1 MTFSLS
7 GISPAANVGL
17 RQLSRLVK
25 QNARDA
31 LSRKGTRR
39 AIPDAAHGRD
49 FGRSHLPSKK
59 HTTALPRRM
68 GAVSFAIFLGQ
79 GDNVQVAVGVWNVRH
94 GGGRRRPRIA
104 RASSQLD
111 VDVLVLAEWSPNGSP
126 PLRGLLEREGWN
138 VVEAPGIIASR
149 NYGVAVACRSS
160 VRAGHLTATDS
171 TRLAHAVV
179 DVGGCELDV
188 LGVYVPSGS
197 PDMARKRALLDE
209 LAQLTE
215 QWPAT
220 RPAVLAGDFNCD
232 HRDATG
238 ALSPR
243 LVGEPRFAAL
253 FDAGWHDAHR
263 RVAGPSASTFWE
275 PRTGVG
281 FRIDHIL
288 FRGPVHPLTSVVR
301 TTVEEGHLVAGPDGN
316 DDPMSDHAAIT
327 TSFAVDDSAIGDVG
341 LMERVAPNP

>member
-1 MTFSLS
+1 MSVDTDRGEWG
-7 GISPAANVGL
+7 GIVP
-17 RQLSRLVK
+17 
-25 QNARDA
+25 
-31 LSRKGTRR
+31 
-39 AIPDAAHGRD
+39 
-49 FGRSHLPSKK
+49 HL
-59 HTTALPRRM
+59 L
-68 GAVSFAIFLGQ
+68 GA

-104 RASSQLD
+104 RAASQLD
-111 VDVLVLAEWSPNGSP
+111 VDVLVLAEWSPNGLP

-138 VVEAPGIIASR
+138 VVEAPGTIASR
-149 NYGVAVACRSS
+149 NCGVAIACRSP

-188 LGVYVPSGS
+188 LGAYVPSGS
-197 PDMARKRALLDE
+197 PDMARKRAFLDE

-215 QWPAT
+215 RWPAT

-253 FDAGWHDAHR
+253 CGALRRWLAGRAPPGGRSDCPHLLGTTYPCRLPHRPHPLPWASPSPHVSRQDDRRRGASRRRPRRQRRPHVRPCRDHYLVRCRRLGHR
-263 RVAGPSASTFWE
+263 RRRSHGES
-275 PRTGVG
+275 RTE
-281 FRIDHIL
+281 
-288 FRGPVHPLTSVVR
+288 SVISGRV
-301 TTVEEGHLVAGPDGN
+301 L
-316 DDPMSDHAAIT
+316 S
-327 TSFAVDDSAIGDVG
+327 G
-341 LMERVAPNP
+341 LARA